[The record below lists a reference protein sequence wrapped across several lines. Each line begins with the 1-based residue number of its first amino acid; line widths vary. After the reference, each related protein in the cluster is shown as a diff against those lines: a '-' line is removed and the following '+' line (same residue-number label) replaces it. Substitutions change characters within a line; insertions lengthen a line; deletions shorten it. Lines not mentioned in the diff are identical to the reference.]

1 MRIIQQAPTQ
11 LTAHNS
17 PFGSRLGSSLLL
29 ILGVSMF
36 AIPNHSVGEDLSPQ
50 FCGGVVIC
58 FGVIKLLTSGRFI
71 TWTFDKSDNSLL
83 IQSRIL
89 FITKTLRYT
98 LAEIEIVQI
107 ESKMLEDGEIFGI
120 ELLLAEKDRLHLCPS
135 FNLSEFTAKEGVRRI
150 SSFLNL

>member
-1 MRIIQQAPTQ
+1 MKIVQPAPTQ
-11 LTAHNS
+11 LIAHNS
-17 PFGSRLGSSLLL
+17 PFGSQLGSSLLL
-29 ILGVSMF
+29 ILGISMF
-36 AIPNHSVGEDLSPQ
+36 AIPNPSADEYLSTQ
-50 FCGGVVIC
+50 FCAGVVIC

-98 LAEIEIVQI
+98 LAEIETVQI
-107 ESKMLEDGEIFGI
+107 ESKMLEDGETFGI
-120 ELLLAEKDRLHLCPS
+120 ELLLAGKDRLHLCPS

-150 SSFLNL
+150 STFIAL

>member
-17 PFGSRLGSSLLL
+17 PFGGRLGSSLLL
-29 ILGVSMF
+29 ILGLSMF
-36 AIPNHSVGEDLSPQ
+36 AIPNHSVGEGLSPQ
-50 FCGGVVIC
+50 FCGGFFIC
-58 FGVIKLLTSGRFI
+58 FGVIKLLTSGQFI
-71 TWTFDKSDNSLL
+71 TWTFDRSDNSLL

-89 FITKTLRYT
+89 FITRTLRYT
-98 LAEIEIVQI
+98 LAEIETVQI

-120 ELLLAEKDRLHLCPS
+120 ELSLMGEKRVHLCPS

-150 SSFLNL
+150 SSFLDL